1 VIADTTTGK
10 LRGLDKHDVLQFR
23 GIPYARVA
31 DRFRPAEPVEAWQG
45 VRDATE
51 FGPTAPQN
59 PGALESLVGAPSLT
73 MDEDCLVLNVTT
85 PALDDAR
92 RPVMVWIHGG
102 GFVSGSGHVAWYNPT
117 RLVATGDVVV
127 VTINYRLG
135 ALGFLHLGH
144 LDGSLAGSG
153 SNGIGDQIAGLRWV
167 RDNVAAFGGDPGN
180 VTLFGES
187 AGAMSIGT
195 LLGTPA
201 AAGLFHRAIAQS
213 GATAHTHGPEAAE
226 WVTERFLSHAGLS
239 PAGADALGD
248 LPLDDLLRAQG
259 AVEGDLASGS
269 APAPFAGGRLAF
281 QPVVDGTL
289 LPRPPLAAVSAGSAA
304 GVPLVTGTTRD
315 EWNLFHIRARATG
328 PLDDA
333 QARRRLARI
342 VGADRVADVLDTY
355 RTARPAADPDDLVC
369 AVMTDRVF
377 RMPAVRL
384 AEAQHRHAPR
394 VSMYRFDYPS
404 SAFGGVL
411 GACHAVEI
419 PFVFGNLDGGG
430 IELFLGGIDGDAR
443 RLSGRCTRAWLG
455 VARDGTPEHDD
466 LAWPAYDLDRR
477 ATCRLD
483 RTPEVVE
490 DPDAELRA
498 LWDEIDPV
506 TA

>member
-1 VIADTTTGK
+1 
-10 LRGLDKHDVLQFR
+10 
-23 GIPYARVA
+23 
-31 DRFRPAEPVEAWQG
+31 
-45 VRDATE
+45 
-51 FGPTAPQN
+51 
-59 PGALESLVGAPSLT
+59 
-73 MDEDCLVLNVTT
+73 
-85 PALDDAR
+85 
-92 RPVMVWIHGG
+92 
-102 GFVSGSGHVAWYNPT
+102 
-117 RLVATGDVVV
+117 
-127 VTINYRLG
+127 
-135 ALGFLHLGH
+135 
-144 LDGSLAGSG
+144 
-153 SNGIGDQIAGLRWV
+153 
-167 RDNVAAFGGDPGN
+167 
-180 VTLFGES
+180 
-187 AGAMSIGT
+187 
-195 LLGTPA
+195 
-201 AAGLFHRAIAQS
+201 
-213 GATAHTHGPEAAE
+213 
-226 WVTERFLSHAGLS
+226 
-239 PAGADALGD
+239 
-248 LPLDDLLRAQG
+248 
-259 AVEGDLASGS
+259 
-269 APAPFAGGRLAF
+269 
-281 QPVVDGTL
+281 
-289 LPRPPLAAVSAGSAA
+289 VSAGSAA